1 MNWEGWMKINN
12 FVKKL
17 LIYLVCIFSAGS
29 YFAETVGGISNEPAW
44 ISYQKGMYEYS
55 RGEYGK
61 ALFYFREALN
71 RNPVMPEA
79 EMAIGDVYM
88 TQGEYVIAEK
98 QYLKAYDERRV
109 FSIPEQTYTV
119 QYKLADL
126 YERWNKYDKME
137 AGLLAIV
144 NDSQVFTSEK
154 YAFFK
159 RKLQESYLTNGINR
173 MVKLYRLADTF
184 ATRAHLRLAVFY
196 YKSGR
201 YYPAFENSIFG
212 VLTVISQAIEELK
225 NWIPDYP
232 ENEQYPEFD
241 LKVFLEVGYSYQPVR
256 DYLEDLRIFEELYYL
271 AAISY
276 VQGDL
281 KEANYLWGVIASDP
295 NSGRAGELSKNQ
307 IKNPRVAPLL
317 PAED

>member
-44 ISYQKGMYEYS
+44 ISYQKGLYEYS

-109 FSIPEQTYTV
+109 FSVPEQTYTV

-201 YYPAFENSIFG
+201 YYPAFENSI
-212 VLTVISQAIEELK
+212 
-225 NWIPDYP
+225 
-232 ENEQYPEFD
+232 
-241 LKVFLEVGYSYQPVR
+241 YQPVR

-295 NSGRAGELSKNQ
+295 NSGRAGELSRNQ